1 MGKRTLYSILIAGA
15 LSFPVSAPAQAEP
28 EEIGAVTD
36 EFRDAFFEALRQ
48 KGIGNHDK
56 AITALEKCLKLKP
69 SEASLYNELGKNQLL
84 LKRYDEAYAS
94 FEKASQMDPANRW
107 YLNGMYDVL
116 YETKDWDKAI
126 GIVRKLIPF
135 DASLNEDLVSLYMN
149 TRQFDKALAL
159 INEMNDTVGR
169 SEKRDLYKADILSDP
184 KYAGLEE
191 DALRARIKKDPKD
204 ESAYLE
210 LILLYS
216 NSGQAGKADAVTQQL
231 EAEIPTSDW
240 AQVGLFKRYLAQN
253 DGAKAVAAMDQLLK
267 SDKVDD
273 KIKHRI
279 INEFLLFTQKN
290 PQYAGALE
298 KAASAFSGDKQVKTA
313 KEIGKFY
320 QSKGDWDNA
329 ITYYE
334 KDAAD
339 NPSDLE
345 TALLLLQGYTE
356 KQDYRKMA
364 SRSGAL
370 IEVYPM
376 QPELYYYN
384 GMAQNQLGQ
393 FQKAKAILLS
403 GIDYIVDSPTLEANF
418 NIQIGEAC
426 NGLGDKASKEK
437 YFLKAEKLLNQK
449 K

>member
-1 MGKRTLYSILIAGA
+1 MAKRILYSILVAGA
-15 LSFPVSAPAQAEP
+15 LALPVAASAQDEP
-28 EEIGAVTD
+28 EEIGVVTD
-36 EFRDAFFEALRQ
+36 AFRDAFFDALRQ
-48 KGIGNHDK
+48 KGIGNYDK
-56 AITALEKCLKLKP
+56 ALASLEKCLKLKP
-69 SEASLYNELGKNQLL
+69 SEPSLYNELGKNQLL
-84 LKRYDEAYAS
+84 LKRYDDAYAS
-94 FEKASQMDPANRW
+94 FEKASQMDPENRW

-116 YETKDWDKAI
+116 YETKDWDRAI

-149 TRQFDKALAL
+149 TRQFDRALAL
-159 INEMNDTVGR
+159 INELNGSVGR

-191 DALRARIKKDPKD
+191 EALRSRIKKDPKD

-216 NSGQAGKADAVTQQL
+216 NSGQDAKAEGVTRQL
-231 EAEIPTSDW
+231 ETEIPTSDW
-240 AQVGLFKRYLAQN
+240 AQVGLFKRHLANN
-253 DGAKAVAAMDQLLK
+253 DGEKAVAAMDQLLK
-267 SDKVDD
+267 SEKVDD

-279 INEFLLFTQKN
+279 INEFLLFTQNN
-290 PQYAGALE
+290 PQYAEALE
-298 KAASAFSGDKQVKTA
+298 KATVAFSGDRQVKTA

-320 QSKGDWDNA
+320 QGKGDWDKA
-329 ITYYE
+329 IAYYE
-334 KDAAD
+334 KDAND

-356 KQDYRKMA
+356 KRAYDKVEA
-364 SRSGAL
+364 KSGAM
-370 IEVYPM
+370 IEAYPM

-393 FQKAKAILLS
+393 FQKAKDILLS
-403 GIDYIVDSPTLEANF
+403 GIDYIVDSPVLEANF
-418 NIQIGEAC
+418 NIQVGEAY
-426 NGLGDKASKEK
+426 NGLGDKANKEK